1 MDERLLEMI
10 ELLIYNIGPQNFSVE
25 EKLKFYELSN
35 GYFFANDEDT
45 MIYKSVCDMLAKEE
59 LERKSRTNEPTIKE
73 EAYAIKEAT
82 GEPFPECLGSELQYC
97 GNCKCVYSTVC
108 FKRILEKNMVE
119 DKDESKKNL

>member
-45 MIYKSVCDMLAKEE
+45 MIYKSVVDMLAKEE
-59 LERKSRTNEPTIKE
+59 FNK
-73 EAYAIKEAT
+73 
-82 GEPFPECLGSELQYC
+82 
-97 GNCKCVYSTVC
+97 
-108 FKRILEKNMVE
+108 
-119 DKDESKKNL
+119 